1 MNFYISGTAT
11 PKNVYSDAALS
22 VSIGAELT
30 LNSAGYYAGE
40 IFLAE
45 DAAYKVVLEDSA
57 GSVVWTADPVSGSG
71 YATSAQFLTYAGNP
85 NGNVAGTAG
94 SGTIQSD
101 VIWDSTNSILYVC
114 TTSGVAAAAVWTAV
128 NASAT
133 TPSVPHPQGRLT
145 MTSATPVISTGVTAG
160 TAVYY
165 ALYNGNL
172 VPIYNGTSMVPTEFT
187 ELTLSLVASHT
198 AGSIYDVFVWSESG
212 VLTIG
217 TGPAWTTATAGSGA
231 RGTGAGTTQLS
242 RIKGLWTNAVAMT
255 ARNGSTTYSV
265 SANRA
270 TYVGSIHMD
279 GTNGQLSCLTAFGQ
293 SRKFGVWNAYN
304 RRPIVLLV
312 GDSTASWA
320 YTTAT
325 IRQSNAAGVG
335 AVNTGAVFMGLPE
348 ETVTVDF
355 AQIISVTSGSSE
367 QKMGIG
373 WNSTTAFSGRNGTF
387 SFGTVNNT
395 PTAGMTAK
403 HINVPSLG
411 VNNVNCLEYSTAAG
425 TTTWYGGNDDMLM
438 TIQYAG

>member
-1 MNFYISGTAT
+1 MSNRFVHPRPQFLTSTPAVYSGGSLNFYISGTAT

-45 DAAYKVVLEDSA
+45 AAAYKVALEDSA
-57 GSVVWTADPVSGSG
+57 GSVVWTADPVSSSG
-71 YATSAQFLTYAGNP
+71 YSVDAQVITYDGNP
-85 NGNVAGTAG
+85 NGFVAGTAG
-94 SGTIQSD
+94 TGAIQSD
-101 VIWDSTNSILYVC
+101 MIWDRTNSVLYIC
-114 TTSGVAAAAVWTAV
+114 TVSGVAASAVWTAV

-160 TAVYY
+160 TAIYY

-198 AGSIYDVFVWSESG
+198 AGSIYDVFVWAESG
-212 VLTIG
+212 VLTLG
-217 TGPAWTTATAGSGA
+217 TGPAWTNATAGRGG
-231 RGTGAGTTQLS
+231 RGTGAGTTTLS
-242 RIKGLWTNAVAMT
+242 PVKGLWTNAVAMT

-304 RRPIVLLV
+304 RKPIVLLV

-325 IRQSNAAGVG
+325 IRQSRADA
-335 AVNTGAVFMGLPE
+335 T
-348 ETVTVDF
+348 
-355 AQIISVTSGSSE
+355 
-367 QKMGIG
+367 K
-373 WNSTTAFSGRNGTF
+373 
-387 SFGTVNNT
+387 
-395 PTAGMTAK
+395 
-403 HINVPSLG
+403 
-411 VNNVNCLEYSTAAG
+411 
-425 TTTWYGGNDDMLM
+425 
-438 TIQYAG
+438 